1 MRAKKLVALGLS
13 LATVSAMA
21 LPVSAADGQDIVVL
35 YTNDV
40 HCTNDDGMAYAAI
53 AGYKAQMQQQ
63 YGNDYVTLV
72 DNGDAIQGGILG
84 SMSKGSWIVEIM
96 NKAGYDMAIPGNH
109 EFDFQ
114 MDTFL
119 DIANNQAQYPYL
131 SCNFVNKDGSPVL
144 DSYKMVTYGNVD
156 VAYVGIS
163 TPETMT
169 KAAPAYFQNEQ
180 GEYIYGFCQGDNGQE
195 LYDQVQKTV
204 DEAIAAGAEYVVALA
219 HLGDDTESS
228 PWMSTE
234 VIANTSGIDV
244 VLDGHSHSTV
254 PSQTVKN
261 EKGEDVLLSQTGTKA
276 ESIGKLTISADGKLS
291 TELVALADVDT
302 TSDAYNQVKSTV
314 ESIQKQYQDK
324 ANEVVAT
331 SRVELTT
338 KDPATGERAVRS
350 AETNLG
356 DLCADAYRALL
367 DADVAFVNGG
377 GVRAD
382 IAAGEITYGDI
393 IAVHPFGNLACL
405 VEVSGQQI
413 LDALEHGSAYAGE
426 SENGGFLQV
435 SGLKYTINTGVKSS
449 VVLDD
454 AGNFVKVEGARRVE
468 DVQILDKAT
477 GEYKAIDP
485 QGTYTLASHNYM
497 LKQGGDGYAMFGKDN
512 VTILKD
518 EVMVDNEVL
527 IDYIKNTL
535 GGVVGDEYADPHG
548 QGRITIYAGAE
559 TPEEKPWY
567 AEAVEYVTTNGIM
580 GEAGVDFQPDSA
592 ATRGVLIQAL
602 YNLAGKPAVEPASF
616 TDVAGTSY
624 ADAAAWAEDNGIAGG
639 VGNGRF
645 DGDSAVTRQQLAKI
659 MVSFAEYQKKDTSKK
674 ADLSGHTDVTQMAD
688 WAKGYMETAVGMGLI
703 SGSNN
708 TLNPTGT
715 ATRAQVAQ
723 LLLDYS
729 KMQ

>member
-63 YGNDYVTLV
+63 YGDGYVTLV

-84 SMSKGSWIVEIM
+84 SMSQGSWIVEIM
-96 NKAGYDMAIPGNH
+96 NKAGYDMAVPGNH

-114 MDTFL
+114 MTTFL
-119 DIANNQAQYPYL
+119 DIVNNQANYPYL
-131 SCNFVNKDGSPVL
+131 SCNFVDKDGNPVL
-144 DSYKMVTYGNVD
+144 DSYKMVTYGDVD

-204 DEAIAAGAEYVVALA
+204 DEAIAAGADYVVALA
-219 HLGDDTESS
+219 HLGEDTESS

-302 TSDAYNQVKSTV
+302 TSEAYTQMKTTV

-331 SRVELTT
+331 SKVDLTT
-338 KDPATGERAVRS
+338 LDPATGERAVRS

-356 DLCADAYRALL
+356 DLCADAYRSLL

-382 IAAGEITYGDI
+382 LAAGDITYGDI

-449 VVLDD
+449 VVLDE

-468 DVQILDKAT
+468 NVQILDKAT

-497 LKQGGDGYAMFGKDN
+497 LKQGGDGYAMFGKNN

-527 IDYIKNTL
+527 INYIKNTL
-535 GGVVGDEYADPHG
+535 GGVVGDEYANPYG
-548 QGRITIYAGAE
+548 QGRITIYAASE
-559 TPEEKPWY
+559 TPVEEPWY

-580 GEAGVDFQPDSA
+580 GETGVDFQPDSA

-602 YNLAGKPAVEPASF
+602 YNLSGKPAVEAATFS
-616 TDVAGTSY
+616 DVAGTTY

-639 VGNGRF
+639 VGNGLF
-645 DGDSAVTRQQLAKI
+645 DGDGVVTRQQLAKI
-659 MVSFAEYQKKDTSKK
+659 MVSYAAYEQKNTQQT
-674 ADLSGHTDVTQMAD
+674 ADLSGYTDVAQVAG
-688 WAKGYMETAVGMGLI
+688 WAESYMETAVGMGLI

-708 TLNPTGT
+708 ALNPTGT

-723 LLLDYS
+723 LLLDYF